1 MIRKLLLAITLCVLF
16 NIAVADIARSSNLVL
31 MHSELSELNLSKE
44 LVMTDRL
51 DMVLLSDK
59 TNTDVQ
65 VDLTKRLN
73 ELGWAV
79 SWQDIR
85 ATQGTEEFIANFYKY
100 GGKHLRLEVSDIGN
114 NSYEVMLYQY

>member
-1 MIRKLLLAITLCVLF
+1 MNRRFLLAIALCVLF
-16 NIAVADIARSSNLVL
+16 NIAVANIGYSSNLVL
-31 MHSELSELNLSKE
+31 THSELSELNLSKE
-44 LVMTDRL
+44 LVMNDRL
-51 DMVLLSDK
+51 DMVLISDK
-59 TNTDVQ
+59 ANTNIQ

-79 SWQDIR
+79 SWQDVR

-100 GGKHLRLEVSDIGN
+100 GGKHLRLEVLGIGN